1 MDTFRTTNVHSTI
14 LKHLMIE
21 CFTTYSIVYLNT
33 KIMNQ
38 YRRNK
43 YSEEAYEQFS
53 RICKALG
60 SSRRFELLDLLSQG
74 EHTVEELANETG
86 MSIAN
91 TSQHL
96 QHLKNSHLVSV
107 RRHRNEMIY
116 RLKDASLIEVLEAV
130 ENVAED
136 YLAEMDRI
144 KNKLERERMEIKMI
158 SFSDLVNLQND
169 GEIQLIDVR
178 PKSEY
183 QAGHLPGAIWISLE
197 ELSTRLGELSLDKTI
212 VVYCRGLYS
221 MLSDEA
227 VTLLTSNH
235 FNAFRLDWGIKKWRL
250 EGRQVEI

>member
-1 MDTFRTTNVHSTI
+1 MNI
-14 LKHLMIE
+14 QKKHE
-21 CFTTYSIVYLNT
+21 
-33 KIMNQ
+33 
-38 YRRNK
+38 
-43 YSEEAYEQFS
+43 YSEEVYEQFS

-96 QHLKNSHLVSV
+96 QNLKNSHLVSV

-130 ENVAED
+130 EKVAED

-144 KNKLERERMEIKMI
+144 KNKLGRERLGIKMI
-158 SFSDLVNLQND
+158 SFSELINLQNA

-183 QAGHLPGAIWISLE
+183 LAGHLPGAILISLE
-197 ELSTRLGELSLDKTI
+197 DLPAQLCQLSLDKPV

-227 VTLLTSNH
+227 VNLLASNH
-235 FNAFRLDWGIKKWRL
+235 FDACRLEWGIKKWRL
-250 EGRQVEI
+250 EGRQVEV